1 MKNGNSIFAVLA
13 EALEKNKKLRTI
25 LYAVLIILALAI
37 FLTSGLFGGG
47 KNKNKSS
54 GRTEEE
60 QTGEFS
66 NTEEARMLEAR
77 LEDILSQMQNA
88 GQVRVMVTFDN
99 AQEKVIA
106 ADEQKSSG
114 SSGISEA
121 SRPVKT
127 SGSGGESPIILTERM
142 PKIRGVIVIAEG
154 AADISVRFSLAAAS
168 SLSSQ
173 PTSCSTSTTLTA
185 HAPPA
190 RDSDVCSALTK
201 TAWRCLLC
209 AETNRY
215 KPCGRR
221 DGSKCRK
228 SLKKPTSELN
238 KEERK

>member
-47 KNKNKSS
+47 KNTNKSS
-54 GRTEEE
+54 GRTEEG

-114 SSGISEA
+114 SSGTSEA
-121 SRPVKT
+121 LRPVKT

-154 AADISVRFSLAAAS
+154 AVDISVRFSLAAAV
-168 SLSSQ
+168 
-173 PTSCSTSTTLTA
+173 STVLGIDENSVEVFA
-185 HAPPA
+185 M
-190 RDSDVCSALTK
+190 
-201 TAWRCLLC
+201 
-209 AETNRY
+209 
-215 KPCGRR
+215 RR
-221 DGSKCRK
+221 N
-228 SLKKPTSELN
+228 E
-238 KEERK
+238 

>member
-37 FLTSGLFGGG
+37 FLTSGLFSGG
-47 KNKNKSS
+47 KNTNKSS

-154 AADISVRFSLAAAS
+154 AADISVRFSLAAAV
-168 SLSSQ
+168 
-173 PTSCSTSTTLTA
+173 STVLGIDENSVEVFA
-185 HAPPA
+185 M
-190 RDSDVCSALTK
+190 
-201 TAWRCLLC
+201 
-209 AETNRY
+209 
-215 KPCGRR
+215 RR
-221 DGSKCRK
+221 N
-228 SLKKPTSELN
+228 E
-238 KEERK
+238 

>member
-47 KNKNKSS
+47 KNTNKSS

-154 AADISVRFSLAAAS
+154 AADISVRFSLAAAV
-168 SLSSQ
+168 
-173 PTSCSTSTTLTA
+173 STVLGNCCVME
-185 HAPPA
+185 HGMN
-190 RDSDVCSALTK
+190 
-201 TAWRCLLC
+201 
-209 AETNRY
+209 E
-215 KPCGRR
+215 
-221 DGSKCRK
+221 KCRENTFWTAK
-228 SLKKPTSELN
+228 N
-238 KEERK
+238 RAERRK

>member
-47 KNKNKSS
+47 KDTNK
-54 GRTEEE
+54 
-60 QTGEFS
+60 TGEFS

-154 AADISVRFSLAAAS
+154 AADISVRFSLAAAV
-168 SLSSQ
+168 
-173 PTSCSTSTTLTA
+173 STVLGIDENSVEVFA
-185 HAPPA
+185 M
-190 RDSDVCSALTK
+190 
-201 TAWRCLLC
+201 
-209 AETNRY
+209 
-215 KPCGRR
+215 RR
-221 DGSKCRK
+221 N
-228 SLKKPTSELN
+228 E
-238 KEERK
+238 

>member
-47 KNKNKSS
+47 KNTNKSS

-114 SSGISEA
+114 SSGTSEA

-154 AADISVRFSLAAAS
+154 AADISVRFSLAAA
-168 SLSSQ
+168 
-173 PTSCSTSTTLTA
+173 
-185 HAPPA
+185 
-190 RDSDVCSALTK
+190 LTK

-209 AETNRY
+209 AETNKY

-228 SLKKPTSELN
+228 SFKKTDI
-238 KEERK
+238 

>member
-47 KNKNKSS
+47 KNTNKSS

-114 SSGISEA
+114 SRLNNFDGCFFFHSSSSFCVARNRISKSSRSSEDTWAVCSSA
-121 SRPVKT
+121 SKSNKADPSVFKT
-127 SGSGGESPIILTERM
+127 SD
-142 PKIRGVIVIAEG
+142 IV
-154 AADISVRFSLAAAS
+154 R
-168 SLSSQ
+168 
-173 PTSCSTSTTLTA
+173 
-185 HAPPA
+185 
-190 RDSDVCSALTK
+190 
-201 TAWRCLLC
+201 
-209 AETNRY
+209 
-215 KPCGRR
+215 
-221 DGSKCRK
+221 
-228 SLKKPTSELN
+228 
-238 KEERK
+238 

>member
-47 KNKNKSS
+47 TNTNKSS
-54 GRTEEE
+54 GRMEEE
-60 QTGEFS
+60 QAGEFS

-127 SGSGGESPIILTERM
+127 SGSPIILTERM

-154 AADISVRFSLAAAS
+154 AADISVRFSLAAAV
-168 SLSSQ
+168 
-173 PTSCSTSTTLTA
+173 STVLGIDENSVEVFA
-185 HAPPA
+185 M
-190 RDSDVCSALTK
+190 
-201 TAWRCLLC
+201 
-209 AETNRY
+209 
-215 KPCGRR
+215 RR
-221 DGSKCRK
+221 N
-228 SLKKPTSELN
+228 E
-238 KEERK
+238 

>member
-47 KNKNKSS
+47 KDTNKSS

-88 GQVRVMVTFDN
+88 GQVRVM
-99 AQEKVIA
+99 VIA

-154 AADISVRFSLAAAS
+154 AADISVRFSLAAAV
-168 SLSSQ
+168 
-173 PTSCSTSTTLTA
+173 STVLGIDENSVEVFA
-185 HAPPA
+185 M
-190 RDSDVCSALTK
+190 
-201 TAWRCLLC
+201 
-209 AETNRY
+209 
-215 KPCGRR
+215 RR
-221 DGSKCRK
+221 N
-228 SLKKPTSELN
+228 E
-238 KEERK
+238 

>member
-47 KNKNKSS
+47 KNTNKSS

-99 AQEKVIA
+99 A
-106 ADEQKSSG
+106 
-114 SSGISEA
+114 
-121 SRPVKT
+121 PVKT

-154 AADISVRFSLAAAS
+154 AEDISVRFSLAAAV
-168 SLSSQ
+168 
-173 PTSCSTSTTLTA
+173 STVLGIDENSVEVFA
-185 HAPPA
+185 M
-190 RDSDVCSALTK
+190 
-201 TAWRCLLC
+201 
-209 AETNRY
+209 
-215 KPCGRR
+215 RR
-221 DGSKCRK
+221 N
-228 SLKKPTSELN
+228 E
-238 KEERK
+238 

>member
-47 KNKNKSS
+47 KNTNKSS

-60 QTGEFS
+60 QMGEFS

-154 AADISVRFSLAAAS
+154 AADISVRFSLAAAV
-168 SLSSQ
+168 
-173 PTSCSTSTTLTA
+173 STVLGI
-185 HAPPA
+185 
-190 RDSDVCSALTK
+190 DE

-209 AETNRY
+209 AETNKY

-228 SLKKPTSELN
+228 SLKKRHLN
-238 KEERK
+238 

>member
-47 KNKNKSS
+47 KNTKKSS

-60 QTGEFS
+60 QMGEFS

-114 SSGISEA
+114 SSGTSEA
-121 SRPVKT
+121 

-154 AADISVRFSLAAAS
+154 AADLSVRFSLAAAV
-168 SLSSQ
+168 
-173 PTSCSTSTTLTA
+173 STVLGIDENSVEVFA
-185 HAPPA
+185 M
-190 RDSDVCSALTK
+190 
-201 TAWRCLLC
+201 
-209 AETNRY
+209 
-215 KPCGRR
+215 RR
-221 DGSKCRK
+221 N
-228 SLKKPTSELN
+228 E
-238 KEERK
+238 

>member
-47 KNKNKSS
+47 KNTNKSS

-154 AADISVRFSLAAAS
+154 AADISVRFSLAAAV
-168 SLSSQ
+168 
-173 PTSCSTSTTLTA
+173 STVLGS
-185 HAPPA
+185 
-190 RDSDVCSALTK
+190 TK

-209 AETNRY
+209 AETNNTNPAGEETAQNAA
-215 KPCGRR
+215 KA
-221 DGSKCRK
+221 
-228 SLKKPTSELN
+228 LKKPTSELN
-238 KEERK
+238 MEERK

>member
-47 KNKNKSS
+47 KNTNKSS
-54 GRTEEE
+54 RRTEEE

-77 LEDILSQMQNA
+77 LEDLLSQMQNA

-154 AADISVRFSLAAAS
+154 AADISVRFSLAAAV
-168 SLSSQ
+168 
-173 PTSCSTSTTLTA
+173 STVLGIDENSVEVFA
-185 HAPPA
+185 M
-190 RDSDVCSALTK
+190 
-201 TAWRCLLC
+201 
-209 AETNRY
+209 
-215 KPCGRR
+215 RR
-221 DGSKCRK
+221 N
-228 SLKKPTSELN
+228 E
-238 KEERK
+238 

>member
-47 KNKNKSS
+47 KNTNKSS

-142 PKIRGVIVIAEG
+142 PKICGVIVIAEG
-154 AADISVRFSLAAAS
+154 AADISVRFSLAAAV
-168 SLSSQ
+168 
-173 PTSCSTSTTLTA
+173 STVLGIDENSVEVFA
-185 HAPPA
+185 M
-190 RDSDVCSALTK
+190 
-201 TAWRCLLC
+201 
-209 AETNRY
+209 
-215 KPCGRR
+215 RR
-221 DGSKCRK
+221 N
-228 SLKKPTSELN
+228 E
-238 KEERK
+238 

>member
-47 KNKNKSS
+47 KNTNKSS

-114 SSGISEA
+114 SSGTSEA

-154 AADISVRFSLAAAS
+154 AADISVRFSLAAAD
-168 SLSSQ
+168 Q
-173 PTSCSTSTTLTA
+173 YG
-185 HAPPA
+185 A
-190 RDSDVCSALTK
+190 RPLTK

-209 AETNRY
+209 AETNKY

-221 DGSKCRK
+221 DGSKCRQK
-228 SLKKPTSELN
+228 LKKN
-238 KEERK
+238 DI

>member
-47 KNKNKSS
+47 KNTNKSS

-106 ADEQKSSG
+106 ADEQKSS
-114 SSGISEA
+114 SGISEA

-154 AADISVRFSLAAAS
+154 AADISVRFSLAAAV
-168 SLSSQ
+168 
-173 PTSCSTSTTLTA
+173 STVLGIDENSVEVFA
-185 HAPPA
+185 M
-190 RDSDVCSALTK
+190 
-201 TAWRCLLC
+201 
-209 AETNRY
+209 
-215 KPCGRR
+215 RR
-221 DGSKCRK
+221 N
-228 SLKKPTSELN
+228 E
-238 KEERK
+238 

>member
-47 KNKNKSS
+47 KNTNKSS

-99 AQEKVIA
+99 AQEKVA
-106 ADEQKSSG
+106 ALMEEMRELNVLQHNGEHGYRFTHFSFFQMMGTKAYLEQELEKYMG
-114 SSGISEA
+114 
-121 SRPVKT
+121 
-127 SGSGGESPIILTERM
+127 
-142 PKIRGVIVIAEG
+142 
-154 AADISVRFSLAAAS
+154 
-168 SLSSQ
+168 
-173 PTSCSTSTTLTA
+173 
-185 HAPPA
+185 
-190 RDSDVCSALTK
+190 DSD
-201 TAWRCLLC
+201 
-209 AETNRY
+209 E
-215 KPCGRR
+215 
-221 DGSKCRK
+221 
-228 SLKKPTSELN
+228 
-238 KEERK
+238 

>member
-25 LYAVLIILALAI
+25 LYAVLIILALV
-37 FLTSGLFGGG
+37 
-47 KNKNKSS
+47 
-54 GRTEEE
+54 
-60 QTGEFS
+60 S

-154 AADISVRFSLAAAS
+154 AADISVRFSLAAAV
-168 SLSSQ
+168 
-173 PTSCSTSTTLTA
+173 STVLGIDENSVEVFA
-185 HAPPA
+185 M
-190 RDSDVCSALTK
+190 
-201 TAWRCLLC
+201 
-209 AETNRY
+209 
-215 KPCGRR
+215 RR
-221 DGSKCRK
+221 N
-228 SLKKPTSELN
+228 E
-238 KEERK
+238 

>member
-13 EALEKNKKLRTI
+13 EALEKNKKLRPI

-47 KNKNKSS
+47 KNTNKSS

-88 GQVRVMVTFDN
+88 GHVRVMVTFDN

-154 AADISVRFSLAAAS
+154 AADISVRFSLAAAV
-168 SLSSQ
+168 
-173 PTSCSTSTTLTA
+173 STVLGIDENSVEVFA
-185 HAPPA
+185 M
-190 RDSDVCSALTK
+190 
-201 TAWRCLLC
+201 
-209 AETNRY
+209 
-215 KPCGRR
+215 RR
-221 DGSKCRK
+221 N
-228 SLKKPTSELN
+228 E
-238 KEERK
+238 